1 MKTTLAARA
10 DTPSPLLLLATRGR
24 ALLRRFDQRNQRERL
39 MMLAAGAAVMLMLAD
54 TLWLSPAWRTYQAA
68 RTAQAGALQQQQSL
82 QADIAQ
88 LQTQGVAQARQQQA
102 ELQQWRQ
109 RLRDGDAVLRSH
121 EDDLV
126 GADRMRDLLAQLLA
140 RHGDVRL
147 RALRSLGRSDL
158 LAPGVAANPAADP
171 ATTAAAG
178 ATGATGAADPG
189 ADAAGGLYRHGVELV
204 LEGGYADLLG
214 YLKAMEALPQ
224 RVLWG
229 GISLKVEQHPRSVLT
244 LRVYTLS
251 RDRAW
256 LEI

>member
-1 MKTTLAARA
+1 MKTALAAHA
-10 DTPSPLLLLATRGR
+10 DTLSPLLQLATRGR
-24 ALLRRFDQRNQRERL
+24 ALLRQFDQRNQRERL
-39 MMLAAGAAVMLMLAD
+39 VLLAAGAAVMLMLAD
-54 TLWLSPAWRTYQAA
+54 TLWLSPAWRSFQAA
-68 RTAQAGALQQQQSL
+68 RTAQAGAQQQQHSL

-88 LQTQGVAQARQQQA
+88 LQTQGTAQARQQQA

-121 EDDLV
+121 EDALV
-126 GADRMRDLLAQLLA
+126 GPERMRDLLAQLLA

-158 LAPGVAANPAADP
+158 LAPGAATNPATNP
-171 ATTAAAG
+171 ATTGATAAA
-178 ATGATGAADPG
+178 AAANPG

-229 GISLKVEQHPRSVLT
+229 GVSLKVEQHPRAVLT